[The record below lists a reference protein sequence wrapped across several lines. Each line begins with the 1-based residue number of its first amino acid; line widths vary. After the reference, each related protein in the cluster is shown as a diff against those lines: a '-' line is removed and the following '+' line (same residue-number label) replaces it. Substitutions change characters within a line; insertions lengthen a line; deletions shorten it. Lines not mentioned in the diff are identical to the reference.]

1 MHQGL
6 KCRVKRLKIKECI
19 EPNLKE
25 TFSICNR
32 LQKLVTTKEKKN
44 TILKRREKLQV
55 KYHITILSCMDKS
68 LAKFLFCA
76 YHSNVPIH
84 EGLSEKGTTTETKET
99 PSFYTPINNITNA

>member
-1 MHQGL
+1 
-6 KCRVKRLKIKECI
+6 
-19 EPNLKE
+19 
-25 TFSICNR
+25 
-32 LQKLVTTKEKKN
+32 
-44 TILKRREKLQV
+44 
-55 KYHITILSCMDKS
+55 MDKS